1 MQADELQLV
10 GLNLHGPHAGHQ
22 RVRGPL
28 EPPTNTHTVG
38 GAGPVAGGGEYT
50 ATAPTR
56 PPLTALVFT
65 LCVWMLVTHSC
76 PTICKTMDCSPPG
89 SSAHGILQARILEW
103 VAMPSSRG
111 SSPLMDQTWV
121 SCIAGRFFTV

>member
-10 GLNLHGPHAGHQ
+10 GLNLHGPQAGQQ
-22 RVRGPL
+22 RVRGPWS
-28 EPPTNTHTVG
+28 PPPAHTPWVGPGLWLAVVNTL
-38 GAGPVAGGGEYT
+38 
-50 ATAPTR
+50 
-56 PPLTALVFT
+56 PPPPRGLRLTALVFT

-103 VAMPSSRG
+103 VAMPSSGG

-121 SCIAGRFFTV
+121 SCITGRYFTV